1 MSKPTL
7 LILDNYDS
15 FTYNLVQVLGSF
27 CADDYAITIVR
38 NDQTDMATIHQLAP
52 ALVVVSPGPGRP
64 EDAGISVALMGD
76 RELAA
81 PRLGVC
87 LGHQAMACA
96 FGGKVVNA
104 PRLLHGKVSSVYHDG
119 KGVFQGL
126 TNPLTATRYHSL
138 VVEEESLPSEILVSA
153 WTSHGEIMGIR
164 HRHLPIEGVQFH
176 PESLETREGPRLL
189 KNFVQ
194 SSGNLVAKMP

>member
-1 MSKPTL
+1 MKPTL
-7 LILDNYDS
+7 LVLDNYDS

-27 CADDYAITIVR
+27 CSEQYELEIVR
-38 NDQTDMATIHQLAP
+38 NDQIDIAGVRQKAP

-76 RELAA
+76 RELTA

-96 FGGKVVNA
+96 FGGKVISA
-104 PRLLHGKVSSVYHDG
+104 PRLLHGKVSSIYHDG

-126 TNPLTATRYHSL
+126 TNPMVATRYHSL
-138 VVEEESLPSEILVSA
+138 VVEEESLPEELVVSA

-164 HRHLPIEGVQFH
+164 HRSLPIEGVQFH
-176 PESLETREGPRLL
+176 PESLETREGARLL

-194 SSGNLVAKMP
+194 SREN

>member
-1 MSKPTL
+1 MKPTL
-7 LILDNYDS
+7 LVLDNYDS

-27 CADDYAITIVR
+27 CGNEYEIEIVR
-38 NDQTDMATIHQLAP
+38 NDQIDLAGVREKAP

-64 EDAGISVALMGD
+64 EDAGISVSLMGD
-76 RELAA
+76 RELTA

-87 LGHQAMACA
+87 LGHQAMAEA
-96 FGGKVVNA
+96 FGGKVISA

-126 TNPLTATRYHSL
+126 TNPLVATRYHSL
-138 VVEEESLPSEILVSA
+138 VVEEESLPEELVVSA
-153 WTSHGEIMGIR
+153 WTSHGEIMGLR
-164 HRHLPIEGVQFH
+164 HKTLPIEGVQFH
-176 PESLETREGPRLL
+176 PESLETREGARLL

-194 SSGNLVAKMP
+194 SYENYL